1 MAARMWC
8 SDGGAF
14 SGDYTCRACLGRD
27 VSVTFN

>member
-1 MAARMWC
+1 M
-8 SDGGAF
+8 GANF